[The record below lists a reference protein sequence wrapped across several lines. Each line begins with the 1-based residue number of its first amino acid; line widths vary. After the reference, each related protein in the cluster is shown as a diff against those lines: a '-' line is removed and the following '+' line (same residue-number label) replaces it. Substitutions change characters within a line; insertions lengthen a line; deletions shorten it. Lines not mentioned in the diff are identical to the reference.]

1 MPIVVEV
8 EPTVLA
14 GQVEQDVAP
23 AAAANDA
30 AGQAVQDAAPGLPEN
45 RPAGHGE
52 QVARAPSA
60 NLPTG
65 QA

>member
-1 MPIVVEV
+1 MPVVVEV
-8 EPTVLA
+8 EPTELEGHGVQTL
-14 GQVEQDVAP
+14 EP
-23 AAAANDA
+23 AAAENEA
-30 AGQAVQDAAPGLPEN
+30 AGQALHVDTPVLPLN

-52 QVARAPSA
+52 QVALAPSA